1 MPMQNLETGK
11 EYVMRP
17 AVWLLLVGV
26 WLWTATLQSFAR
38 EIKIIASPGVKADT
52 ISMSELRSVFLMQR
66 STLIDGS
73 SVEPVLQKS
82 GWVHETFVR
91 DYLNRD
97 SEEIRMY
104 YQGLVFT
111 GKSAMPKQL
120 GSDIEVLNYVADA
133 NSAIGYLSSTTDTTG
148 VKVLGVVQEK
158 SKGKRTLLTRIEP
171 EYPRELQ
178 QRGIEGIVR
187 LELTV
192 APRGSVESAKILGG
206 NPILAEAAV
215 RAAKQWIYSP
225 AAATTTIEVS
235 IPFGVRP

>member
-1 MPMQNLETGK
+1 MLMKNMETVE

-17 AVWLLLVGV
+17 AVRLLLVGV
-26 WLWTATLQSFAR
+26 WLWMASLQSFAR
-38 EIKIIASPGVKADT
+38 EIKIIASPGLKADT
-52 ISMSELRSVFLMQR
+52 ISMAELRSVFLMQR
-66 STLIDGS
+66 RTLNDGT

-82 GWVHETFVR
+82 GWVHEAFVR

-97 SEEIRMY
+97 SEEIRVY

-111 GKSAMPKQL
+111 GKSSMPKQF
-120 GSDIEVLNYVADA
+120 GSDADVVTYVAGA
-133 NSAIGYLSSTTDTTG
+133 NAAIGYVNSAADTPA
-148 VKVLGVVQEK
+148 VKVLSVVQEK
-158 SKGKRTLLTRIEP
+158 SRGKRTLLTRVEP

-192 APRGSVESAKILGG
+192 APRGSVENAKVLGG

-215 RAAKQWIYSP
+215 RAAKQWIYS
-225 AAATTTIEVS
+225 AAAAATTIEVS
-235 IPFGVRP
+235 IPFEGRP